1 MYVLI
6 DLFRL
11 RGMAETLKKE
21 TRGRP
26 AINEN
31 TRLTGKQI
39 KFVELVATKGD
50 METLQNLAIEAGFAK
65 SGAHTRAY
73 EMLSPKKSPHIVRA
87 LKERRAEL
95 NEKYGVTLG
104 QHLADL
110 GRIRDRSLSE
120 NNFGAAVQAEKARG
134 MAAGLYVSKSEIRH
148 GSIDQMSK
156 EEVEKALND
165 LKKQLGERV
174 IEHQSERVELLE
186 TTEKT
191 H

>member
-1 MYVLI
+1 
-6 DLFRL
+6 
-11 RGMAETLKKE
+11 MAETLKTE

-26 AINEN
+26 GINEN
-31 TRLTGKQI
+31 TRLT
-39 KFVELVATKGD
+39 
-50 METLQNLAIEAGFAK
+50 
-65 SGAHTRAY
+65 
-73 EMLSPKKSPHIVRA
+73 
-87 LKERRAEL
+87 
-95 NEKYGVTLG
+95 
-104 QHLADL
+104 

-186 TTEKT
+186 TTKKT

>member
-1 MYVLI
+1 
-6 DLFRL
+6 
-11 RGMAETLKKE
+11 MAETLKTE

-26 AINEN
+26 GINEN

-186 TTEKT
+186 TTKKT